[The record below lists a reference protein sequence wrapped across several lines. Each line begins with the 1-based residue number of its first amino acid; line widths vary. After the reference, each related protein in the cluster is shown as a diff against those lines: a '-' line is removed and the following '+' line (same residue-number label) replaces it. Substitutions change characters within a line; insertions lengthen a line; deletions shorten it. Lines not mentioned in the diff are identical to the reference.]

1 MKLSARTE
9 YACLAM
15 LQLAQD
21 YETGE
26 PVQIRRIAEEHGIP
40 ARFLV
45 QILLQ
50 LKGASL
56 VVSTRGASGGYRLA
70 RPPREISLAEVI
82 DVMEGTER
90 PATNAGTRE
99 PAVYTAECPNAS
111 QSAGWCSTRSKFAV
125 PSGRAIS
132 SEIASA
138 FPGRTLICTMTYSG
152 HAISSATA
160 MSAGASSS
168 QARRRSASC
177 SDGRTY

>member
-21 YETGE
+21 FDSGE
-26 PVQIRRIAEEHGIP
+26 PVQIRRIADEHGIP

-56 VVSTRGASGGYRLA
+56 VASTRGASGGYRLA

-82 DVMEGTER
+82 EVMEGTER
-90 PATNAGTRE
+90 PATNAGKSTPLVGALLQFCRELGDAQRDRLDDTTLSDLVEQAAQRE
-99 PAVYTAECPNAS
+99 PMWY
-111 QSAGWCSTRSKFAV
+111 
-125 PSGRAIS
+125 I
-132 SEIASA
+132 
-138 FPGRTLICTMTYSG
+138 
-152 HAISSATA
+152 
-160 MSAGASSS
+160 
-168 QARRRSASC
+168 
-177 SDGRTY
+177 